1 MKALTLEPTIFY
13 QLLAD
18 DEFYTVVPPSV
29 APLEEQAKK
38 ARQDALNI
46 ALGKACAGCSTIRD
60 VLMPVMDEYG
70 RQFAVIHQTDP
81 AALDPLVNY
90 IARKRGFRPT
100 PIVLYYREVNGKTT
114 RLIL

>member
-18 DEFYTVVPPSV
+18 DEFYTVVPPSL
-29 APLEEQAKK
+29 ATLEEQARK
-38 ARQDALNI
+38 ARQDALNV
-46 ALGKACAGCSTIRD
+46 ALGKACAGCSSVRD
-60 VLMPVMDEYG
+60 VLMPIMDEYG
-70 RQFAVIHQTDP
+70 RQLSVIHQADP
-81 AALDPLVNY
+81 EALNPLVDY
-90 IARKRGFRPT
+90 ISRKRGFRPT